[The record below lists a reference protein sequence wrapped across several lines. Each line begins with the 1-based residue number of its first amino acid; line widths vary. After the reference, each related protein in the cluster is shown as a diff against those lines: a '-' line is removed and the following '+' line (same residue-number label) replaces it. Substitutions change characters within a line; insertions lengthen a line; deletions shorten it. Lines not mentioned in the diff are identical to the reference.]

1 MLREKG
7 NGTRSIANGGTT
19 SDAIDMRGR
28 TLLGVHVPTITS
40 GLFEIEGSLDGA
52 TWATVKDTSG
62 AAVAQWATSTG
73 GFICDADALARLV
86 GIPYLR
92 FKCSASQGAERTITF
107 ATS

>member
-7 NGTRSIANGGTT
+7 NGTRTVASGGTT
-19 SDAIDMRGR
+19 SDPIDMRGR

-40 GLFEIEGSLDGA
+40 GTFEIEGSLDG
-52 TWATVKDTSG
+52 TNWATVKDTSG
-62 AAVAQWATSTG
+62 SAVAQWATSPG

-86 GIPYLR
+86 GIPHVR
-92 FKCSASQGAERTITF
+92 FKCGASQGADRTITY